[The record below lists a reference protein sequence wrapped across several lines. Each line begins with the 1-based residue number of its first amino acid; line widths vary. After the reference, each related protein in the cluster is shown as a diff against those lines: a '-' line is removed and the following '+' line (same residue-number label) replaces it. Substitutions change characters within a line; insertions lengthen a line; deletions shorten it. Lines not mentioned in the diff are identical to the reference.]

1 MPGREDARDGRS
13 RLVWLFPLA
22 LVLAGTLWWTCSK
35 GQGSPTPGTAA
46 NESERTPTRAP
57 IAAPGGGLAADAWKL
72 QRATISGTVRDA
84 KGQAIAGAQV
94 CALSNSPL
102 LDASDMWKP
111 PCAAT
116 GRDGHYRL
124 EGLWPVRYMVSGS
137 APGHVPAFHVRGEA
151 TKPDAIGLKPG
162 GEAREVDITL
172 HGGAV
177 EIRGAVKD
185 LSGGAVEG
193 ASVTSGGLFYGTGM
207 AVTTSGPEGEFALWV
222 RPGTPQV
229 WARAEGY
236 AGGADSGAAP
246 GHQFEL
252 FLTPEAVL
260 IGKVVRAGDGAPV
273 EGARVTAQ
281 RGDTFFGGGTG
292 GAITDAKGNFRLA
305 QLTPGAYKAS
315 VEADDAYGMAA
326 EQVVLGLGETS
337 APIVIE
343 AHPAA
348 LVEGKV
354 VIAGG
359 VACPDGSVSLDA
371 ASGRHGEGEI
381 EADGLARMRALLP
394 GTYAVTVRC
403 EGFVSAEKYEPVVVE
418 DKAITG
424 LRWDVTPGQAVRGM
438 VVTPSGEPVAGINVY
453 ARGKADPAR
462 PGARSSNPTSVATD
476 MQGRFEISGVLPGSY
491 TLQVYMMGGG
501 RAAPDK
507 PVEVTVLEAQDLADI
522 VIEMLAAG
530 EVRGEVRDVHG
541 KPVARAK
548 VSLQAPGR
556 RGPTAMTGDDGS
568 FHVREAA
575 VGEYRATASREGVQL
590 RAPGTGDDDVQG
602 EKVTVEAN
610 VLATVKLVVE
620 TGGGQIAGVVR
631 DAGGGVVSDAFVE
644 VDRESESAVGPG
656 GPGPRWF
663 SFNQRPR
670 LTDAEGRFTIDALF
684 PGKYKVRAL
693 RRGGGEA
700 TVEHVALGADVT
712 LTIAETGRLA
722 GSVALKGG
730 GAPQDFT
737 ALLEDPSTGYHR
749 KHEFFRTAGS
759 WSFAEVPPG
768 KYKLQITAPEGTES
782 TELSLGPGEEKAGVR
797 LELTAKVKLRGTV
810 LDLEGAPV
818 AGVEVRIG
826 QSGVFAFD
834 DREVPRTD
842 DAGRFEV
849 DGAPVG
855 NAMLMLTAPRGVADE
870 YSDVT
875 ISTRISGGPEV
886 VLPPI
891 RMARQKLKR
900 GEATGDLGYAI
911 KLAVP
916 GAEPT
921 ERRFEVAL
929 VRPGGAAAAAGLQ
942 VGDVI
947 VSIDG
952 QDVTGEQRHL
962 YPSMTRVPVGTPLK
976 LGLARG
982 VTIEVMSAAPP

>member
-1 MPGREDARDGRS
+1 MTSRDDAGDGRS
-13 RLVWLFPLA
+13 RLVLLVA
-22 LVLAGTLWWTCSK
+22 LGLGLAGALWWTCSK
-35 GQGSPTPGTAA
+35 GQGGSTPGTTV
-46 NESERTPTRAP
+46 NESERTGPTEAP
-57 IAAPGGGLAADAWKL
+57 IAAPGGAPLAADAWKL
-72 QRATISGTVRDA
+72 KRATISGLVCDA

-94 CALSNSPL
+94 CALTNSPL
-102 LDASDMWKP
+102 LDASDLLKP

-116 GRDGHYRL
+116 GRDGHYRI

-137 APGHVPAFHVRGEA
+137 APGHVPAFHVRGEGV
-151 TKPDAIGLKPG
+151 TKPDAIELKPG
-162 GEAREVDITL
+162 AEARDVDITL

-236 AGGADSGAAP
+236 AGGSDSGAAP
-246 GHQFEL
+246 GHEFEL

-260 IGKVVRAGDGAPV
+260 IGKVVRAGDGTPV

-292 GAITDAKGNFRLA
+292 AAITDAKGNFRLA

-315 VEADDAYGMAA
+315 VEADDVYGMAA

-337 APIVIE
+337 VPIVIE

-371 ASGRHGEGEI
+371 ASKRHGGAEL
-381 EADGLARMRALLP
+381 EADGLARMRGLLP

-403 EGFVSAEKYEPVVVE
+403 DGFVSAEKYEPIVVA

-424 LRWDVTPGQAVRGM
+424 LRWDVTPGQAIRGTVM
-438 VVTPSGEPVAGINVY
+438 TPSGEPVAGINVM
-453 ARGKADPAR
+453 ARPKADPAR
-462 PGARSSNPTSVATD
+462 PNPRSNPTSVATD
-476 MQGRFEISGVLPGSY
+476 AQGRFEITGVLPGSY
-491 TLQVYMMGGG
+491 MLQVYAMSGG
-501 RAAPDK
+501 RATPDK

-522 VIEMLAAG
+522 RIEMLAAG
-530 EVRGEVRDVHG
+530 EVRGEVRDGHG

-556 RGPTAMTGDDGS
+556 RGPSAMTGDDGS

-610 VLATVKLVVE
+610 VVATVKLVVE
-620 TGGGQIAGVVR
+620 TGGGQIVGVVR

-670 LTDAEGRFTIDALF
+670 LTDAEGRFTIEALF
-684 PGKYKVRAL
+684 PGTYKVRAL

-700 TVEHVALGADVT
+700 TIEHVALGADVT

-722 GSVALKGG
+722 GTVALKGG

-749 KHEFFRTAGS
+749 KDQFFRTAGS
-759 WSFAEVPPG
+759 WSFAELPPG
-768 KYKLQITAPEGTES
+768 TYKLQITAPEGTES
-782 TELSLGPGEEKAGVR
+782 TELSLGSGEEKAGVR

-810 LDLEGAPV
+810 LDLEGARPWW
-818 AGVEVRIG
+818 GSRCG
-826 QSGVFAFD
+826 SG
-834 DREVPRTD
+834 RT
-842 DAGRFEV
+842 GSS
-849 DGAPVG
+849 PST
-855 NAMLMLTAPRGVADE
+855 TARCHRPTTPAASR
-870 YSDVT
+870 S
-875 ISTRISGGPEV
+875 
-886 VLPPI
+886 
-891 RMARQKLKR
+891 MARQWAMR
-900 GEATGDLGYAI
+900 CSGS
-911 KLAVP
+911 P
-916 GAEPT
+916 
-921 ERRFEVAL
+921 RR
-929 VRPGGAAAAAGLQ
+929 AARRL
-942 VGDVI
+942 
-947 VSIDG
+947 S
-952 QDVTGEQRHL
+952 
-962 YPSMTRVPVGTPLK
+962 TP
-976 LGLARG
+976 
-982 VTIEVMSAAPP
+982 M